1 MSWVSPQDI
10 LDRWVGAGA
19 PDDEDLVQA
28 LINDAEAVVLAE
40 YPRIQDRITAGKLP
54 LSTVVMVVSRMVMRV
69 LRNPEGLSYSQ
80 MSTGP
85 FSQGKNY
92 GSGGSI
98 DIWMT
103 SEEEELLAPKRKG
116 KAFELDLGSHALP
129 GIPVPTSLM
138 NGDGYIE
145 TPNLAYT
152 LESED

>member
-10 LDRWVGAGA
+10 LDRWVGSGA
-19 PDDEDLVQA
+19 PDDEDLTQA
-28 LINDAEAVVLAE
+28 LINDAESVVLAE
-40 YPRIQDRITAGKLP
+40 YPRIQDRINDATLP

-92 GSGGSI
+92 GTGNA

-103 SEEEELLAPKRKG
+103 SDEVKLLAPKRKG
-116 KAFELDLGSHALP
+116 KAFELDLGANALP
-129 GIPVPTSLM
+129 GVPVALM
-138 NGDGYIE
+138 NGNGYIE
-145 TPNLAYT
+145 TPYLAYT

>member
-10 LDRWVGAGA
+10 LDRWVGPGA
-19 PDDEDLVQA
+19 PDDEDLTQA
-28 LINDAEAVVLAE
+28 LINDAESVVLAE
-40 YPRIQDRITAGKLP
+40 YPRIQARITDGALP

-92 GSGGSI
+92 GTGNA

-103 SEEEELLAPKRKG
+103 SDEEQLLAPKRKG
-116 KAFELDLGSHALP
+116 KAYEVNLGAHALP